1 MKLCP
6 NAACSFLKT
15 YGEVAEYR
23 NEIVHCID
31 CGALLVDSAL
41 TSPLAE
47 EARHAEE
54 QAEEEEDSD
63 DLVVIATFDHP
74 LQAHIHRAHLEA
86 EGIPA
91 FLFDEHMMT
100 NNWLMTNALGGI
112 RLAVPETAREEALAI
127 LADSDDTTEVE
138 TDDEA
143 VDGTDEAVDEEM
155 DEAIRPVP
163 CLRCQGKLK
172 YLKEYRFDS
181 EDNNRGLFGVLFD
194 VEERL
199 IFDIYVCTNCRHTEF
214 IFKGSAK
221 WFD

>member
-6 NAACSFLKT
+6 NAACPFLKT
-15 YGEVAEYR
+15 YGEVSEYR
-23 NEIVHCID
+23 DEIVHCID
-31 CGALLVDSAL
+31 CGTLLVDSAL
-41 TSPLAE
+41 ASPLAE
-47 EARHAEE
+47 VEGVTEEALDRNN
-54 QAEEEEDSD
+54 
-63 DLVVIATFDHP
+63 LVVIATFDHP

-91 FLFDEHMMT
+91 FLFDEHIMT
-100 NNWLMTNALGGI
+100 NNWLMTNALGGV
-112 RLAVPETAREEALAI
+112 RLAVPEAAREEALAI
-127 LADSDDTTEVE
+127 LADSDDTTEGQTAE
-138 TDDEA
+138 EI
-143 VDGTDEAVDEEM
+143 DEEM
-155 DEAIRPVP
+155 DEAIKPEQ
-163 CLRCQGKLK
+163 CLRCQGNMK

-214 IFKGSAK
+214 IFKGSSK